1 MGVNLGTSCA
11 ALLFMLSIG
20 MAGAEPPSVEKDLLL
35 ITAAERNDVRCTT
48 VTAAPP

>member
-35 ITAAERNDVRCTT
+35 ITAAERDVRCTT